1 MHTILSPE
9 GKEAVNRAVPKAQ
22 NKIQAVAVARLY
34 IAYPSKQRWT
44 YTGLQ
49 GAAVL
54 ANDHIGNTFWIKM
67 VDVST
72 ANRGVIWDQE
82 IYDTFQYNQ
91 DRTFFHTFEMENC
104 LAGLLFADDKEAK
117 IFKKKMDE
125 REKNASKATK
135 ATPFYGAGGAA
146 SFGPAPHEKH
156 HGRLGSLLLG
166 HRSSSASHVPPP
178 QMQSMIPPREPAY
191 LAPPTAPK
199 SALSAL
205 DEVDPSWRSM
215 LSELLA
221 MGITEDQIEENADF
235 IKSYVEQ
242 RLAQSGG
249 DGASE
254 EVSDGIGNDRRGK
267 APPPPPPAA
276 PPARMASISPQ
287 NTGSTTMSSKGPPPA
302 IPAPRRTRADPP
314 SMTYAK
320 QPTPP
325 SPSPERTPS
334 PPPPALKFRA
344 PPPLADAG
352 KFAHSGAPPTPSR
365 QRISSN
371 AASQGPPPPPRP
383 PKTPMDDE
391 PETKYRFGVPPPFQ
405 GNQSLPA
412 PPPMPQRVSV
422 PPPPPPRGAKNA
434 QATHAIPP
442 ANIAP
447 PPLPPK
453 TPHSAAVSSTP
464 SLPPLPP
471 PLPGQRNNPPA
482 NVPPPLPPT
491 ARPISIPGPPSGGPP
506 PPPPFPSGGAPP
518 PPPPPPPMPSVGGPP
533 PPPLP
538 PGRGAASGPALPKP
552 TGGKDDLLASIRAS
566 GGIGSGRLK
575 RVSSQEKRDRS
586 AAQVPGA
593 AASSPAATSAAP
605 SSSGGGGGGLADA
618 LAQALSARNKKVS
631 ASDDEGDDDDW

>member
-9 GKEAVNRAVPKAQ
+9 GKETVNRAVPKAQ

-34 IAYPSKQRWT
+34 IAYPNKQRWT

-54 ANDHIGNTFWIKM
+54 ANDLIGNTFWIKM
-67 VDVST
+67 VDVSA

-117 IFKKKMDE
+117 TFKKKMDE
-125 REKNASKATK
+125 REKSASKATK

-146 SFGPAPHEKH
+146 SFGPAPQEKH

-178 QMQSMIPPREPAY
+178 PMQSTIPPREPSY
-191 LAPPTAPK
+191 LTPPPAPK

-242 RLAQSGG
+242 RLAQGG
-249 DGASE
+249 SDGAVE
-254 EVSDGIGNDRRGK
+254 EPSNGIGNDRRGK
-267 APPPPPPAA
+267 VPPPPPPPAA
-276 PPARMASISPQ
+276 PPTRMASLSPQ

-302 IPAPRRTRADPP
+302 IPAPRRSRVDNPP
-314 SMTYAK
+314 TTYTK

-334 PPPPALKFRA
+334 PTQPALKFRA

-352 KFAHSGAPPTPSR
+352 KFAHSEAPPTPSR
-365 QRISSN
+365 QRVSSN
-371 AASQGPPPPPRP
+371 AATQGPLPPPRP

-391 PETKYRFGVPPPFQ
+391 PETKYKFGVPPPFH
-405 GNQSLPA
+405 GGQSSSA

-422 PPPPPPRGAKNA
+422 PPPPPPRGAKNTQTA
-434 QATHAIPP
+434 HAIPP
-442 ANIAP
+442 INVALP
-447 PPLPPK
+447 PRPPK
-453 TPHSAAVSSTP
+453 TPHSGTTSSTP
-464 SLPPLPP
+464 PLPPLPP
-471 PLPGQRNNPPA
+471 PLPSQRNNAPS
-482 NVPPPLPPT
+482 NIPPPLPST
-491 ARPISIPGPPSGGPP
+491 ARPISIPGPPSSGPP
-506 PPPPFPSGGAPP
+506 PPPPLPSGGAPP
-518 PPPPPPPMPSVGGPP
+518 PPPPPPPMPSANGPP

-538 PGRGAASGPALPKP
+538 PGRGAVSAHPLPKP

-566 GGIGSGRLK
+566 GGVGSGRLK

-593 AASSPAATSAAP
+593 ATSSPSGVSAAP
-605 SSSGGGGGGLADA
+605 SSSGGGGGLADA